1 MESRMADDTWPPPA
15 AAFSPIDHS
24 RPSSQA
30 GPARSGISA
39 GITAIQ
45 DQKEE
50 PSLCPDQW
58 ARFADEGGK
67 ARFVELTLGGGL

>member
-39 GITAIQ
+39 GIAAIQ
-45 DQKEE
+45 E
-50 PSLCPDQW
+50 PSPNVAILSQPG
-58 ARFADEGGK
+58 R
-67 ARFVELTLGGGL
+67 LP